1 MGNIY
6 QIFKKILFLKID
18 LNPYLIKMK
27 FEQLKNREGFE
38 VKGPFLIT
46 PQIFGDQRGFFY
58 ESWNKN
64 IFDININSNVN
75 FVQDNHSK
83 SIKGVLRGLHYQ
95 TNPFPQG
102 KLVRCISGSI
112 FDVAIDLRKNSETF
126 AMWIGVELSSEN
138 MKQLWIPEG
147 FAHGFLTM
155 SDFAE
160 VLYKTTDYWS
170 KDHEKSIKWDDKT
183 LAINWPLNKLN
194 REFPILSK
202 KDEEA
207 ISFKESFEYFD

>member
-1 MGNIY
+1 
-6 QIFKKILFLKID
+6 
-18 LNPYLIKMK
+18 MK
-27 FEQLKNREGFE
+27 FEQLKNEEGFE
-38 VKGPFLIT
+38 FKGPFLIT
-46 PQIFGDQRGFFY
+46 PQIFGDQRGIFY
-58 ESWNKN
+58 ESWNKSV
-64 IFDININSNVN
+64 FDININANVN

-102 KLVRCISGSI
+102 KLVRCISGAI

-170 KDHEKSIKWDDKT
+170 KDCEKSIKWDDKT

-194 REFPILSK
+194 MEFPILSK
-202 KDEEA
+202 KDKEA
-207 ISFKESFEYFD
+207 ISFKESFDNFD